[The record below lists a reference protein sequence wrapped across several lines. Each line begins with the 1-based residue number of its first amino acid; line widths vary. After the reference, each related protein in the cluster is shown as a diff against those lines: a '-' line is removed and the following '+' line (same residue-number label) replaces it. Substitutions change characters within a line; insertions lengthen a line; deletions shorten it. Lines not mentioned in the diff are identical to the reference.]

1 MAANDI
7 WITGIGLV
15 SSAGEGRAAH
25 LAALAATAPAAL
37 DETSFAPFAI
47 HPSPALELDRQIPKK
62 GDQRQMEPWQR
73 LGTYA
78 AGLAID
84 DAGARDLVAEMDLI
98 VAAGGGE
105 RDIALDD
112 QVLAALVPLPPAD
125 AAVKLNEMLAG
136 GLRPTLFLAQL
147 SNLLAGNISIVHG
160 VTGASRTFM
169 GEEQAGADAVR
180 IAAARLAEGSSRIA
194 LVGGAYSAA
203 RWDMLLLYHAGGLLR
218 HQPAGTPW
226 APVLSRED
234 APGAITGTQAAFL
247 VLETEASAR
256 ARGAKG
262 LARLGAIATGQAR
275 RTPADPGHEAM
286 AQAFRRI
293 APRLGRHHVA
303 EGVELRVGPRDAGQ
317 HRLDIVDR
325 REFPGADQCRGAGG
339 GHEQQV
345 GIGEGRLDELL
356 QQAAAQRQA
365 FKVARA
371 RDMEAGFD
379 PAAHEQR
386 IVGGTLA
393 HPATMHRGS
402 LDLGHRIADREQ
414 VLLIGQ
420 LDLYRHC
427 TQVAQHRQRRVMHR
441 GAERMCDRVAEHA
454 ELSGREGGRPEGR
467 QREGVRRAHRSVPR
481 RGRK

>member
-15 SSAGEGRAAH
+15 SCAGEGRAAH
-25 LAALAATAPAAL
+25 LAALGSAAPPAL
-37 DETSFAPFAI
+37 DDATFTPFAV
-47 HPSPALELDRQIPKK
+47 HPGPALELDRQIPKK
-62 GDQRQMEPWQR
+62 GDQRQMETWQR

-84 DAGARDLVAEMDLI
+84 DAGARELVADMDLI

-112 QVLAALVPLPPAD
+112 QVLSALAPLPPAE
-125 AAVKLNEMLAG
+125 AAVKLNEMLAS

-218 HQPAGTPW
+218 RGPW
-226 APVLSRED
+226 APVFSRED
-234 APGAITGTQAAFL
+234 APGAVTGTQAAFL
-247 VLETEASAR
+247 VLETEAGAR

-275 RTPADPGHEAM
+275 RSAADTGHEAM

-293 APRLGRHHVA
+293 APRLGA
-303 EGVELRVGPRDAGQ
+303 
-317 HRLDIVDR
+317 
-325 REFPGADQCRGAGG
+325 
-339 GHEQQV
+339 
-345 GIGEGRLDELL
+345 GRLPVISGCSG
-356 QQAAAQRQA
+356 AATATVLEREVLGGLYQPLA
-365 FKVARA
+365 VRA
-371 RDMEAGFD
+371 TGS
-379 PAAHEQR
+379 R
-386 IVGGTLA
+386 IGW
-393 HPATMHRGS
+393 
-402 LDLGHRIADREQ
+402 
-414 VLLIGQ
+414 
-420 LDLYRHC
+420 
-427 TQVAQHRQRRVMHR
+427 
-441 GAERMCDRVAEHA
+441 GAEATFPANVALA
-454 ELSGREGGRPEGR
+454 ALCLSA
-467 QREGVRRAHRSVPR
+467 GVFPAPLEALEAPLEAAPSDILVTGFAAWRGEAMAHLAQIPA
-481 RGRK
+481 GEQP